1 MPKVIFL
8 NGPSSSGKTS
18 VAKELQRILP
28 DAYMHIGIDKI
39 ISMMPDHLNDCQG
52 GRAEHG
58 FWWKKRVDAE
68 GNLVCDI
75 MLGDVAKRVS
85 ASLKSLVVALLQDGH
100 NVIIDEVCISK
111 EQATI
116 WKETLQSFDVLY
128 VGVTADMTTLEARE
142 KARGNRMVGSGRAQ
156 AAIIHNTGI
165 QYDLMLDTDVAPI
178 EQCAATIVSLVK
190 AY

>member
-18 VAKELQRILP
+18 IAKELQRILP
-28 DAYMHIGIDKI
+28 DAYMHIGIDKM
-39 ISMMPDHLNDCQG
+39 ISMMPDHLNDWQG
-52 GRAEHG
+52 NSVEHG
-58 FWWKKRVDAE
+58 FWWKKNVDAE

-85 ASLKSLVVALLQDGH
+85 ASLKSLVIALLKDGH
-100 NVIIDEVCISK
+100 NVIIDEVCMSR
-111 EQATI
+111 EQAAI
-116 WKETLQSFDVLY
+116 WKETLQSFDVIY
-128 VGVTADMTTLEARE
+128 VGVTTDLITLEARE
-142 KARGNRMVGSGRAQ
+142 KARGDRMLGSARAQ

-165 QYDLMLDTDVAPI
+165 HYDLMLDTSVALI

-190 AY
+190 TY